1 LFHNLK
7 ERVERVHK
15 KRKYSREDFK
25 LQKGNKRRPNLHEA
39 WNTFGLQ
46 SSRRQFLTMAQKFY
60 VKLLN
65 ENHKKKYVGDLN
77 NIVLRSS
84 WERDFFEILIRNPN
98 VLKVSSEEVIIPYYF
113 SVDKKMHR
121 YYPDFWFELKKENG
135 EIKRYLVEVKP
146 YAQTQKPV
154 RKSTRRQSEIKYRRE
169 LFTYM
174 KNLSKWQSA
183 INFCI
188 NKDWKFIF
196 LTERS
201 GEKGKWKLWDWED
214 IGLPIEV
221 R

>member
-1 LFHNLK
+1 MK
-7 ERVERVHK
+7 
-15 KRKYSREDFK
+15 SRIFASAKDF
-25 LQKGNKRRPNLHEA
+25 
-39 WNTFGLQ
+39 
-46 SSRRQFLTMAQKFY
+46 
-60 VKLLN
+60 
-65 ENHKKKYVGDLN
+65 
-77 NIVLRSS
+77 LRSCIS
-84 WERDFFEILIRNPN
+84 ERKLI
-98 VLKVSSEEVIIPYYF
+98 F
-113 SVDKKMHR
+113 QTH
-121 YYPDFWFELKKENG
+121 WFELKKESG
-135 EIKRYLVEVKP
+135 EIKKYLVEVKP

-154 RKSTRRQSEIKYRRE
+154 RKSTRRQSVMKYRRE

-196 LTERS
+196 LTERN